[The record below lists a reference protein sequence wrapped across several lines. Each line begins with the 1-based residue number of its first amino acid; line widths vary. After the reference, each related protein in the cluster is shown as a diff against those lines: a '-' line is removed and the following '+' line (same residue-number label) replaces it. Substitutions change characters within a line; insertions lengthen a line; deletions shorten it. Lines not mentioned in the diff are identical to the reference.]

1 MTRRVV
7 LSYLAVALFVLVILE
22 IPLALRYAEDADYRL
37 SVALERDAV
46 VVADLVSDALREGAV
61 RVTPDLGDYTTTT
74 DARVVIVDATGD
86 TVYDSD
92 DPDATELGRDFSSRP
107 EVADALTGRR
117 ITGTRFSE
125 TLGLELRYV
134 AVPVA
139 SGGVV
144 HGAVRI
150 TYPTSVLRA
159 RVLRTWLLFGLTGVA
174 VLLAVVPVG
183 LAVARW
189 VTRPT
194 RALTERIDRLAD
206 GDLEV
211 RADAAE
217 GPPEV
222 RELAAGFNAM
232 ADRLGTVLADQRG
245 FAADASHQL
254 RSPLTALR
262 LEIEQLVDMEP
273 AERAGAVD
281 RAVREI
287 ERLTGIVTALL
298 SLARHDGGE
307 ATELLEVDAAEVAHE
322 RTEAWRSLAARTG
335 VALVAGPGLDGPS
348 PVRCGEGFLE
358 QILDV
363 LLSNAVAASP
373 DGGRVTVDLSDASA
387 APAVA
392 GAPAVRLTVEDDGPG
407 LAPEDRE
414 RAFERFWRGTGRR
427 TGSGTGLGLPIAR
440 RLARLAGGDVVLE
453 GRTEGGTRAVVV
465 LRPAGVAARTGVDG
479 ATDPVRTG

>member
-7 LSYLAVALFVLVILE
+7 LSYLGVALFILVILE
-22 IPLALRYAEDADYRL
+22 IPLAVRYADDAAYRL

-61 RVTPDLGDYTTTT
+61 RVTPDLGDYATT

-92 DPDATELGRDFSSRP
+92 DPGAVELGRDFSSRP
-107 EVADALTGRR
+107 EVAEALGGVRT
-117 ITGTRFSE
+117 TGTRFSV
-125 TLGLELRYV
+125 TLDQELRYV

-139 SGGVV
+139 SGGVI

-150 TYPTSVLRA
+150 TYPTDALRA
-159 RVLRTWLLFGLTGVA
+159 QVRRTWLLFGATGLA

-194 RALTERIDRLAD
+194 TALTERVGRLAE
-206 GDLEV
+206 GELTA
-211 RADAAE
+211 RADPDR

-232 ADRLGTVLADQRG
+232 ADRLGTLLADQRA

-262 LEIEQLVDMEP
+262 LEIEQLPDMGEG
-273 AERAGAVD
+273 ERDEAVD

-298 SLARHDGGE
+298 TLARHDGVE
-307 ATELLEVDAAEVAHE
+307 DVELLDVDASAVATERV
-322 RTEAWRSLAARTG
+322 EAWRPLAAREDVRLAAPEG
-335 VALVAGPGLDGPS
+335 DVDAV
-348 PVRCGEGFLE
+348 VRCGDGFLE

-363 LLSNAVAASP
+363 VLSNAITVSP
-373 DGGRVTVDLSDASA
+373 ERSTVRVTLRADGPDAEVLLLVDD
-387 APAVA
+387 
-392 GAPAVRLTVEDDGPG
+392 EGPG
-407 LAPEDRE
+407 LDAEARE
-414 RAFERFWRGTGRR
+414 RAFERFWRGPGRPR
-427 TGSGTGLGLPIAR
+427 GSGSGLGLPIAR
-440 RLARLAGGDVVLE
+440 RLARLAGGDVTLDAAP
-453 GRTEGGTRAVVV
+453 GGGTRAVVT
-465 LRPAGVAARTGVDG
+465 LHRPASAGPGSG
-479 ATDPVRTG
+479 

>member
-22 IPLALRYAEDADYRL
+22 IPLALRFADDADYRL

-74 DARVVIVDATGD
+74 DARVVIVDADGD
-86 TVYDSD
+86 TVYDSG
-92 DPDATELGRDFSSRP
+92 DPEAVDLGRDFSTRP
-107 EVADALTGRR
+107 EVADALTGVRT
-117 ITGTRFSE
+117 TGTRFSE

-150 TYPTSVLRA
+150 TYPTASLRA
-159 RVLRTWLLFGLTGVA
+159 QVLRTWLLFGATGVA

-194 RALTERIDRLAD
+194 RALTERIDRLAE
-206 GDLEV
+206 GDLTV
-211 RADAAE
+211 RADPSS

-222 RELAAGFNAM
+222 RDLAAGFNAM
-232 ADRLGTVLADQRG
+232 ADRLGTVVADQRA

-262 LEIEQLVDMEP
+262 LEIEQLPDMG
-273 AERAGAVD
+273 ADERDEAVD

-298 SLARHDGGE
+298 TLARHDGGE
-307 ATELLEVDAAEVAHE
+307 AVELLEVDAAEIARE
-322 RTEAWRSLAARTG
+322 RADAWRPLAARTG
-335 VALVAGPGLDGPS
+335 VRVTVGSTAGPAVPA
-348 PVRCGEGFLE
+348 RCGEGYLE

-363 LLSNAVAASP
+363 LLSNAIAASP
-373 DGGRVTVDLSDASA
+373 DGGTVAVDLAEVRADAD
-387 APAVA
+387 
-392 GAPAVRLTVEDDGPG
+392 GEVRLTVDDDGPG
-407 LAPEDRE
+407 LPPGDHE
-414 RAFERFWRGTGRR
+414 RAFERFWRGPGRR
-427 TGSGTGLGLPIAR
+427 SGTGTGLGLPIAR
-440 RLARLAGGDVVLE
+440 RLARLAGGDVMLE
-453 GRTEGGTRAVVV
+453 GRSAGGTRAVVT
-465 LRPAGVAARTGVDG
+465 LRPAGTVGSRGT
-479 ATDPVRTG
+479 T

>member
-22 IPLALRYAEDADYRL
+22 IPLALRFAEDADYRL

-74 DARVVIVDATGD
+74 DARVVIVDADGD
-86 TVYDSD
+86 TVHDSD
-92 DPDATELGRDFSSRP
+92 DPGATELGRDFSTRP
-107 EVADALTGRR
+107 EIADALSGVRT
-117 ITGTRFSE
+117 TGTRFSE
-125 TLGLELRYV
+125 TLAQELRYV

-150 TYPTSVLRA
+150 TYPTASLRA
-159 RVLRTWLLFGLTGVA
+159 QVLRTWLQLGATGLA

-183 LAVARW
+183 IAVARW

-194 RALTERIDRLAD
+194 RALTERIDRLAE
-206 GDLEV
+206 GDLAV
-211 RADAAE
+211 RADASS

-222 RELAAGFNAM
+222 RDLAAGFNAM
-232 ADRLGTVLADQRG
+232 ADRLGTVLADQRA

-262 LEIEQLVDMEP
+262 LEIEQLPDMEVE
-273 AERAGAVD
+273 ERGEAVE

-298 SLARHDGGE
+298 TLARHDGGE
-307 ATELLEVDAAEVAHE
+307 ALELLEVDAGEIVRE
-322 RTEAWRSLAARTG
+322 RADAWRPLAARTG
-335 VALVAGPGLDGPS
+335 VLIATGPASAAAAPA
-348 PVRCGEGFLE
+348 RCGDGYLE
-358 QILDV
+358 QVLDV
-363 LLSNAVAASP
+363 LLSNAIAASP
-373 DGGRVTVDLSDASA
+373 DGGTVTVDLTEMHAED
-387 APAVA
+387 
-392 GAPAVRLTVEDDGPG
+392 GDTLRITVEDEGPG
-407 LAPEDRE
+407 LAPGDHE
-414 RAFERFWRGTGRR
+414 RAFDRFWRGPGRPS
-427 TGSGTGLGLPIAR
+427 GSGTGLGLPIAR
-440 RLARLAGGDVVLE
+440 RLARLAGGDVTLE
-453 GRTEGGTRAVVV
+453 GRTPAGTRATVT
-465 LRPAGVAARTGVDG
+465 LRTVPA
-479 ATDPVRTG
+479 VRTARAPA